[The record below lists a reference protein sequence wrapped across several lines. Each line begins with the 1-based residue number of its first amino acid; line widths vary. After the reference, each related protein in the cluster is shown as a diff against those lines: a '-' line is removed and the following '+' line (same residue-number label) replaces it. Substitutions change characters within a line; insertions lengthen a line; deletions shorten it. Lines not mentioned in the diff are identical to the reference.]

1 MPLAKYYGG
10 KGASVMKQMKSE
22 YGAKKG
28 ERVFYATANKMK
40 KMDAGMMKMHTSKR
54 MKEHDESMGVKPMK
68 MAKPCKSCMGRKV
81 EYNSPA
87 KHPEQ
92 SDPYAA
98 MDLMTEKATQAQP
111 GTMEQMRKTMKP
123 LQRESPKPAQGLMDY
138 IKRLGGK

>member
-1 MPLAKYYGG
+1 MPLAKYYAG
-10 KGASVMKQMKSE
+10 KGQSVMKKMKAE
-22 YGAKKG
+22 YGSEKG

-40 KMDAGMMKMHTSKR
+40 N
-54 MKEHDESMGVKPMK
+54 
-68 MAKPCKSCMGRKV
+68 AKGCRTCMGRKV
-81 EYNSPA
+81 EYHSPA